1 MRNVCILA
9 LAVCVAAPVFAAQKQ
24 TGTTKLVDVQPAGT
38 TDKKHKHQ
46 QYDFTFDA
54 QTHEYT
60 CRSKEGDKINAT
72 DFVVGSNIDYQ
83 VKGNKGKVKGSTGK
97 EVSCT
102 IVRVAEL
109 PTSTTT
115 TTTTT
120 NNPK

>member
-1 MRNVCILA
+1 MRIVSIFT
-9 LAVCVAAPVFAAQKQ
+9 LAVCLAGTALAAQKQ

-83 VKGNKGKVKGSTGK
+83 VKGNNGKVKGSTGK

-102 IVRVAEL
+102 VVRVAEL
-109 PTSTTT
+109 PAPTSRAQ
-115 TTTTT
+115 
-120 NNPK
+120 

>member
-1 MRNVCILA
+1 MRNACILA
-9 LAVCVAAPVFAAQKQ
+9 LAVCVTATAFAAQKE
-24 TGTTKLVDVQPAGT
+24 TGTTKLVNVDPAGT

-72 DFVVGSNIDYQ
+72 DFVVGTNVDYQ

-102 IVRVAEL
+102 IVRVAQL
-109 PTSTTT
+109 PTATQ
-115 TTTTT
+115 
-120 NNPK
+120 

>member
-1 MRNVCILA
+1 MRNLLILA
-9 LAVCVAAPVFAAQKQ
+9 LAVSITGTAFAAQKQ
-24 TGTTKLVDVQPAGT
+24 TGTTKLVNVEPAGT
-38 TDKKHKHQ
+38 TAKGHKHQ

-54 QTHEYT
+54 QSHEYT

-109 PTSTTT
+109 PTSAK
-115 TTTTT
+115 
-120 NNPK
+120 PAQ

>member
-1 MRNVCILA
+1 MRNLCILA
-9 LAVCVAAPVFAAQKQ
+9 LTMCLAGPAFAAQKE

-54 QTHEYT
+54 QAHEYT

-97 EVSCT
+97 EISCT
-102 IVRVAEL
+102 IVRVAQL
-109 PTSTTT
+109 PVATS
-115 TTTTT
+115 
-120 NNPK
+120 K

>member
-1 MRNVCILA
+1 MRNLFILA
-9 LAVCVAAPVFAAQKQ
+9 LAACLAAPAFAAQKQ

-54 QTHEYT
+54 QLHEYT

-102 IVRVAEL
+102 IVRVADL
-109 PTSTTT
+109 PTATR
-115 TTTTT
+115 
-120 NNPK
+120 

>member
-1 MRNVCILA
+1 M
-9 LAVCVAAPVFAAQKQ
+9 
-24 TGTTKLVDVQPAGT
+24 QPAGT
-38 TDKKHKHQ
+38 TDKHHKHQ

-102 IVRVAEL
+102 IVRVADL
-109 PTSTTT
+109 PAAQRQHNKHCLCPAATSGSDSGI
-115 TTTTT
+115 
-120 NNPK
+120 ND

>member
-1 MRNVCILA
+1 MRTVPVLTLVLCF
-9 LAVCVAAPVFAAQKQ
+9 AATGFAAQKE

-72 DFVVGSNIDYQ
+72 DFVVGSNVDYQ

-102 IVRVAEL
+102 IVRVADL
-109 PTSTTT
+109 PAKTA
-115 TTTTT
+115 
-120 NNPK
+120 PAQ

>member
-1 MRNVCILA
+1 MRNVSILA
-9 LAVCVAAPVFAAQKQ
+9 LALCLTGTAFAAQKE
-24 TGTTKLVDVQPAGT
+24 TGTTRLNNVEPAGT

-83 VKGNKGKVKGSTGK
+83 VKGNKGKVKSSSGK
-97 EVSCT
+97 EVGCT
-102 IVRVAEL
+102 VVRVAQV
-109 PTSTTT
+109 PTGTT
-115 TTTTT
+115 
-120 NNPK
+120 PAQ

>member
-1 MRNVCILA
+1 MRNLCILA
-9 LAVCVAAPVFAAQKQ
+9 LALCLTGSALAAQKE
-24 TGTTKLVDVQPAGT
+24 TGTTKLVNVEPAGT
-38 TDKKHKHQ
+38 TEKHHKHQ

-60 CRSKEGDKINAT
+60 CRSKEGDKIKAT

-109 PTSTTT
+109 PAAPS
-115 TTTTT
+115 
-120 NNPK
+120 PK

>member
-1 MRNVCILA
+1 MRNICTLV
-9 LAVCVAAPVFAAQKQ
+9 LAVCVTCTAFAAQKQ

-38 TDKKHKHQ
+38 PGKGQKHQ

-72 DFVVGSNIDYQ
+72 DFVVGSNVDYQ
-83 VKGNKGKVKGSTGK
+83 VKGNKGKVKSSTGK

-102 IVRVAEL
+102 IVRVAEV
-109 PTSTTT
+109 PTT
-115 TTTTT
+115 
-120 NNPK
+120 PKPVQ

>member
-1 MRNVCILA
+1 MRNVSIVALA
-9 LAVCVAAPVFAAQKQ
+9 LCLAGTAFAVQKE
-24 TGTTKLVDVQPAGT
+24 TGTTKLVNVQPAGT
-38 TDKKHKHQ
+38 TDKHHKHQ

-102 IVRVAEL
+102 IVRVADL
-109 PTSTTT
+109 PSGTT
-115 TTTTT
+115 
-120 NNPK
+120 PAQ

>member
-1 MRNVCILA
+1 MRKVCLLA
-9 LAVCVAAPVFAAQKQ
+9 FALCFVAPTFAAQKQ

-72 DFVVGSNIDYQ
+72 DFVVGSNIDYE
-83 VKGNKGKVKGSTGK
+83 VKGNKGKVKGPTGK

-102 IVRVAEL
+102 IVRVADL
-109 PTSTTT
+109 PLT
-115 TTTTT
+115 
-120 NNPK
+120 K

>member
-1 MRNVCILA
+1 MRNVCILVFA
-9 LAVCVAAPVFAAQKQ
+9 LCVTGTAFAAQKE
-24 TGTTKLVDVQPAGT
+24 TGTTKLANVQPAGT
-38 TDKKHKHQ
+38 TDKHHKHQ

-109 PTSTTT
+109 PAT
-115 TTTTT
+115 
-120 NNPK
+120 PAPAQ

>member
-9 LAVCVAAPVFAAQKQ
+9 VALCITGSAYAAQKE

-38 TDKKHKHQ
+38 TGKKHNQQ

-72 DFVVGSNIDYQ
+72 DFVVGSNVDYQ
-83 VKGNKGKVKGSTGK
+83 VKGNKGKVRGSNGK
-97 EVSCT
+97 DVNCT
-102 IVRVAEL
+102 IVRVAQL
-109 PTSTTT
+109 PTLT
-115 TTTTT
+115 
-120 NNPK
+120 K

>member
-1 MRNVCILA
+1 MRNVYILA
-9 LAVCVAAPVFAAQKQ
+9 LALCATSPVFAAQKQ
-24 TGTTKLVDVQPAGT
+24 TGTTKLVNVQPAGT

-72 DFVVGSNIDYQ
+72 DFVVGTNVDYQ

-109 PTSTTT
+109 PVSQ
-115 TTTTT
+115 
-120 NNPK
+120 

>member
-1 MRNVCILA
+1 MRNLCILA
-9 LAVCVAAPVFAAQKQ
+9 LALCLTGSALAAQKE
-24 TGTTKLVDVQPAGT
+24 TGTTKLVNVEPAGT
-38 TDKKHKHQ
+38 TQKHHKHQ

-60 CRSKEGDKINAT
+60 CRSKEGDKIKAT

-109 PTSTTT
+109 PAAPS
-115 TTTTT
+115 
-120 NNPK
+120 PK

>member
-1 MRNVCILA
+1 MRKLSTLAFVLCVACTA
-9 LAVCVAAPVFAAQKQ
+9 LAAEKQ
-24 TGTTKLVDVQPAGT
+24 SGTSKLLNVEPAGT

-60 CRSKEGDKINAT
+60 CRSKEGDKIKAT
-72 DFVVGSNIDYQ
+72 DFVVGTNVDYQ

-102 IVRVAEL
+102 VVRVADV
-109 PTSTTT
+109 PAAQ
-115 TTTTT
+115 
-120 NNPK
+120 

>member
-9 LAVCVAAPVFAAQKQ
+9 LAGCLAIPAFAAQKQ
-24 TGTTKLVDVQPAGT
+24 TGTTRLVNVQPAGT

-72 DFVVGSNIDYQ
+72 DFVVGTNIDYQ

-102 IVRVAEL
+102 VVRVAEL
-109 PTSTTT
+109 PAT

-120 NNPK
+120 NPQ

>member
-1 MRNVCILA
+1 MRNVVALFTLA
-9 LAVCVAAPVFAAQKQ
+9 AMALCLTGTAIAAQRQ

-38 TDKKHKHQ
+38 TDKKNKHQ

-60 CRSKEGDKINAT
+60 CRSKQGDKINAT
-72 DFVVGSNIDYQ
+72 DFVVGSNIDYE

-109 PTSTTT
+109 PTAK
-115 TTTTT
+115 
-120 NNPK
+120 PAQ

>member
-1 MRNVCILA
+1 MRNLFAPSIVA
-9 LAVCVAAPVFAAQKQ
+9 LAICLTGTSFAAQKES
-24 TGTTKLVDVQPAGT
+24 GTTKLVNVEPAGT
-38 TDKKHKHQ
+38 TEKHHKHQ

-83 VKGNKGKVKGSTGK
+83 VKGNKGKVRGSTGK

-102 IVRVAEL
+102 IVRVADL
-109 PTSTTT
+109 PKSAA
-115 TTTTT
+115 
-120 NNPK
+120 PAQ

>member
-1 MRNVCILA
+1 MRNVSILA
-9 LAVCVAAPVFAAQKQ
+9 LALCLAGTAFAAQKE
-24 TGTTKLVDVQPAGT
+24 TGTTKLVNVQPAGT

-109 PTSTTT
+109 PTAPS
-115 TTTTT
+115 
-120 NNPK
+120 PAQ

>member
-1 MRNVCILA
+1 MRRLSILA
-9 LAVCVAAPVFAAQKQ
+9 LIVWLAGSALAAEKQ
-24 TGTTKLVDVQPAGT
+24 SGTTKLVNVEPAGT

-72 DFVVGSNIDYQ
+72 DFVVGSNVDYQ

-102 IVRVAEL
+102 IVRVADL
-109 PTSTTT
+109 PAASH
-115 TTTTT
+115 
-120 NNPK
+120 